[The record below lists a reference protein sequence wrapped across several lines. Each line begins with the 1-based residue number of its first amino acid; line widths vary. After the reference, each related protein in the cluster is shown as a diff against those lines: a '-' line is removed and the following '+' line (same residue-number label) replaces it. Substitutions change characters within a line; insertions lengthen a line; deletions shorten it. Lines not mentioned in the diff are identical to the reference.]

1 MIKPNWEI
9 FRAKFSENPQY
20 NFEWFCY
27 LLFCKEFNKPYG
39 IFRYKNQ
46 SAIETNPIELGDEAI
61 GCQAKF
67 YDTSLSTHKE
77 NLLRTIEKSKRD
89 YPNITK
95 LLFYTNQEWGQYKGQ
110 KPQGL
115 IEIGEKAKELNII
128 LEWRT
133 ASFFES
139 EFVSTKNDV
148 FARHF
153 FTSDKSIF
161 AFIEEQ
167 QNHTQNILSEI
178 QTCIFFNN
186 NSFEIDRNKHIDKLR
201 DQSQQISILSGI
213 GGVGKTVIIKK
224 FYEELKD
231 KIAFFVFKATE
242 FELRN
247 INDLFADFSFYDF
260 VKAHKDEKNKII
272 VIDSSEKLLD
282 LKNSD
287 PFKEFLSVLIKD
299 TWKIIFTTRDNYLED
314 LNYQFFEIYNI
325 APLNIG
331 VNNLELKEL
340 STISD
345 EHSFSLPKDEKLLEL
360 IRNPFYLNEYLKF
373 YNDKEEIDY
382 SGFKAKL
389 WNKNIKNSKPER
401 ERCFLQIAFE
411 RANKGQ
417 FFISPSCESNILDNE
432 LVGDGILGYE
442 AAGYFITHDIYEEW
456 ALEKIIESEFIK
468 KTENEDFFDKIGQSL
483 PIRRC
488 FRNWLSEKLLLENDD
503 IKKFIE
509 EVIES
514 KEVEPFW
521 KDEILVSVL
530 LSNYSKVFFDIFKDE
545 LLANEQKLLKKLTFI
560 LRIACKEVDDNFF
573 KQLGI
578 KNLNLFSLK
587 YILTKPKGQGWE
599 SLIKF
604 VFGNIKD
611 IGIKNINFVLPVIYD
626 WNSKVKEGETTRLS
640 SLIALQYYQW
650 IIDEDIYFSRDDAKE
665 HLLQT
670 ILYGSSEI
678 KVELKNIF
686 DEIIKNKWRN
696 HREPY
701 FALSKTILTKFDG
714 ISASNVLPKYVL
726 QLADLFWFRIPQK
739 EDRYSHSLREI
750 EQKYCIVDSYE
761 FQYFPASAYQTPIYW
776 LLQSDLKETI
786 DFILKFTNK
795 TVESLVKNIGEDNF
809 YKSKVFLDKK
819 VILQYSNGDL
829 WSIYRG
835 GGNAPDLLKSI
846 HMALEK
852 FFLERGKNT
861 NPDTLNYWLLYLL
874 ENTIS
879 ASISAVVASI
889 VLAFPE
895 KTFNVAKVL
904 FQTKD
909 FIIIDKHR
917 QQADL
922 YQIKSYYSIGYGLN
936 PEHKIFQDERIATCD
951 DKHRKWSLEDR
962 FLSYQIFRSEETTE
976 KEADIRQKTLWQILD
991 DYYQKLPD
999 KSKET
1004 ESDKT
1009 WRLFLARMDKRKM
1022 KITTE
1027 KTNDGVEIQ
1036 FNPEIDSEIKEHS
1049 EEAQNKY
1056 NEQMKYLPL
1065 KLWAELKFNNDDKYK
1080 QYEKYENDPLLALQ
1094 EVKDIL
1100 NKLERI
1106 KAPEIYKIQHSEE
1119 ESFFLFNHSVPAY
1132 VCSVLIEKHFNEL
1145 SKKEKS
1151 FCKDIILGVASSS
1164 LNPNYQYQISDGVQ
1178 PAISVL
1184 PSLLEAFPGEKENI
1198 KINLAL
1204 NLFNEYPAG
1213 GVFSNESFSIFPI
1226 MAIHKLWEK
1235 YFSDA
1240 QSLLFGYLL
1249 LKPRYD
1255 ELRKRIREEN
1265 YKKGI
1270 YESRDNQ
1277 LMEKFLEENE
1287 ENLQDVI
1294 ESKLALSNL
1303 KDISILDLRT
1313 LKTAFQLIPQKTDN
1327 EDHKKI
1333 VKIIISVFAKKI
1345 LSDDRDEKID
1355 YKIKHDFLRTYAYFV
1370 LNSHIDEI
1378 QDYLKP
1384 FLDNFNAS
1392 ESIADLFQEIVLAED
1407 MLNTDDKFWL
1417 VWNIFKEKVIEIS
1430 KSGDR
1435 HWYVDKIIKSYLFAQ
1450 VPWKETAKEWHSLKD
1465 KDKRFFKEISEKI
1478 GHWPSAIYAISKLL
1492 NDIGS
1497 LYIDDG
1503 VIWISNILDNNQDY
1517 VNKKLETNTI
1527 YYIENLIRKFTFK
1540 NREKIKRT
1548 KALKNKLIIILN
1560 FLIEKGSAVGY
1571 MLRES
1576 II

>member
-1 MIKPNWEI
+1 
-9 FRAKFSENPQY
+9 
-20 NFEWFCY
+20 
-27 LLFCKEFNKPYG
+27 
-39 IFRYKNQ
+39 
-46 SAIETNPIELGDEAI
+46 
-61 GCQAKF
+61 
-67 YDTSLSTHKE
+67 
-77 NLLRTIEKSKRD
+77 
-89 YPNITK
+89 
-95 LLFYTNQEWGQYKGQ
+95 
-110 KPQGL
+110 
-115 IEIGEKAKELNII
+115 
-128 LEWRT
+128 
-133 ASFFES
+133 
-139 EFVSTKNDV
+139 
-148 FARHF
+148 
-153 FTSDKSIF
+153 
-161 AFIEEQ
+161 
-167 QNHTQNILSEI
+167 
-178 QTCIFFNN
+178 
-186 NSFEIDRNKHIDKLR
+186 LR

-247 INDLFADFSFYDF
+247 INDLFVDFNFYDF

-299 TWKIIFTTRDNYLED
+299 KWKIIFTTRDNYLED

-325 APLNIG
+325 APLNIS
-331 VNNLELKEL
+331 VNVLELKEL
-340 STISD
+340 RAISD
-345 EHSFSLPKDEKLLEL
+345 EHSFLLSKDEKLLEL

-373 YNDKEEIDY
+373 YNHKEELGY
-382 SGFKAKL
+382 KEFKTKL
-389 WNKNIKNSKPER
+389 WNKNIKKSKPER

-411 RANKGQ
+411 RANIGQ
-417 FFISPSCESNILDNE
+417 FFVNPSCESNILDNE
-432 LVGDGILGYE
+432 LVRDGILGYE

-456 ALEKIIESEFIK
+456 ALEKIIESEFVK
-468 KTENEDFFDKIGQSL
+468 KLENKDFFNEIGQSL
-483 PIRRC
+483 PVRRC

-503 IKKFIE
+503 IKEFIE

-521 KDEILVSVL
+521 KDEILVSIL
-530 LSNYSKVFFDIFKDE
+530 LSNYSKAFFEFFKDE
-545 LLANEQKLLKKLTFI
+545 LLANEQKLLKKLIFV

-573 KQLGI
+573 RQLGI

-626 WNSKVKEGETTRLS
+626 WNSKVKEVETTRLS
-640 SLIALQYYQW
+640 SLIALQYYQC
-650 IIDEDIYFSRDDAKE
+650 IINEDIYFSRDDAKE

-696 HREPY
+696 NREPY

-739 EDRYSHSLREI
+739 EDRYSHSLRDI

-776 LLQSDLKETI
+776 NLQSDLQETI

-795 TVESLVKNIGEDNF
+795 TVESLVRNIGEDNF

-909 FIIIDKHR
+909 FIIIDKSR
-917 QQADL
+917 KQADL
-922 YQIKSYYSIGYGLN
+922 YQIQSYYSIGYGLN
-936 PEHKIFQDERIATCD
+936 PDHKIFQDERIATCD

-1022 KITTE
+1022 KITT
-1027 KTNDGVEIQ
+1027 KKINDGVEIK
-1036 FNPEIDSEIKEHS
+1036 FNTEIDSDIKEHS
-1049 EEAQNKY
+1049 EEAQKKY

-1100 NKLERI
+1100 IKLQKI
-1106 KAPEIYKIQHSEE
+1106 KAPEIYNMQHYEE
-1119 ESFFLFNHSVPAY
+1119 ENFFLFNHSIPAY
-1132 VCSVLIEKHFNEL
+1132 VCSVLIEKHLDEL
-1145 SKKEKS
+1145 SDKEKTY
-1151 FCKDIILGVASSS
+1151 CKDIILGVASSS

-1198 KINLAL
+1198 IINLAL
-1204 NLFNEYPAG
+1204 NLFNEYPVG
-1213 GVFSNESFSIFPI
+1213 GLFSNESFSIFPI

-1255 ELRKRIREEN
+1255 ELRERIREEN

-1270 YESRDNQ
+1270 YKSRDNQ

-1313 LKTAFQLIPQKTDN
+1313 LKTAFQLIPQKIDN

-1345 LSDDRDEKID
+1345 LSDNRDEKID
-1355 YKIKHDFLRTYAYFV
+1355 YKIKHYFLRTYAYFV
-1370 LNSHIDEI
+1370 LNSNIDEI

-1417 VWNIFKEKVIEIS
+1417 VWNIFKEKVVEIS
-1430 KSGDR
+1430 RSDDR

-1465 KDKRFFKEISEKI
+1465 KNKRFLKEVAEKI
-1478 GHWPSAIYAISKLL
+1478 GHCPSALYAISKLL
-1492 NDIGS
+1492 NGIGS
-1497 LYIDDG
+1497 PYIDDG
-1503 VIWISNILDNNQDY
+1503 VIWISNILANNQDY

-1527 YYIENLIRKFTFK
+1527 YYIENIIRKFTFK

-1560 FLIEKGSAVGY
+1560 FLIEKGSVVGY

-1576 II
+1576 IV